1 MKKYF
6 LLSIVILAFGL
17 SISAQNKDKRAT
29 EIVKALADKTASYER
44 IFLDFTYNLYNHEAN
59 VNEDKQG
66 ALWIMG
72 DKYRLEIAGQIV
84 ICDGELVY
92 TVIPDA
98 EEIQVSALESGEDAM
113 TPTRLLSSYYE
124 DYRSKL
130 LRENFENDMM
140 VQVLDLIPNE
150 GKSYFKVRLT
160 IDKSLQQLV
169 SIAIYDKNGSI
180 YTYKI
185 NQFKGNDDFNESLLS
200 FDETNYPDYEVID
213 MR

>member
-44 IFLDFTYNLYNHEAN
+44 IFLDFTYNLYNYEAN

-169 SIAIYDKNGSI
+169 SITIYDKNGSI